1 MKKEYGCMVGMN
13 NNEIVYVPLKD
24 VAGKL
29 KRVDS
34 DCTLIREAKLMG
46 ISFGD

>member
-1 MKKEYGCMVGMN
+1 MVADRGRQ
-13 NNEIVYVPLKD
+13 IVRVPLQD

-29 KRVDS
+29 KTVS
-34 DCTLIREAKLMG
+34 PNSQLVQEAKALG

>member
-1 MKKEYGCMVGMN
+1 MVADKGR
-13 NNEIVYVPLKD
+13 EIVRVPMSE

-29 KRVDS
+29 KYIDPESQLVQQ
-34 DCTLIREAKLMG
+34 AKLMG